1 MSLTVFLSRSSHG
14 KLQRRREMSA
24 VSKAKTWRQVN
35 CWFWSSWSWT
45 HTAQTLFTWLQG
57 CFVGYTDHYWMAF
70 WKQIPEQNIGHFLS
84 GCNFPYCNNGF
95 FPSFQT
101 HFSSLT
107 LSLLSALTLLRRRNC
122 FSGNC
127 TLMMQFSEQKL
138 FESLQIIFLLL
149 NFYLHLRM
157 SSVRFCFLRQKQ
169 R

>member
-1 MSLTVFLSRSSHG
+1 
-14 KLQRRREMSA
+14 
-24 VSKAKTWRQVN
+24 
-35 CWFWSSWSWT
+35 
-45 HTAQTLFTWLQG
+45 
-57 CFVGYTDHYWMAF
+57 MAF

-157 SSVRFCFLRQKQ
+157 SSVRFCCGSTLTILKINELHIEPFKWRQLMLSYEAVQDFSTLSKLQFLTVIELYKNG
-169 R
+169 